1 MEDINAVFIDPEV
14 PEADYAEMD
23 FEAQMK
29 HTARVKNRILHKLV
43 HSNPDGS
50 IPTDKDS
57 VELMLKV
64 VDSMD
69 KGAVNKKRVNVDE
82 KNGNSALSILTGIA
96 ELIAKS
102 GNNNLFTSGAP
113 NRPNSHVGI
122 GEMPDFTGS
131 HASGEGD
138 QGVITETASKFT
150 ERMEVVNKEAMLQRE
165 AELGLDK

>member
-14 PEADYAEMD
+14 PEVDYAEMD

-29 HTARVKNRILHKLV
+29 HTARVKNRILHRLV

-50 IPTDKDS
+50 IPTDKDT

-96 ELIAKS
+96 EMISKS

-113 NRPNSHVGI
+113 DKPNTHADI
-122 GEMPDFTGS
+122 GVMPDFTGS
-131 HASGEGD
+131 HANGEGD

-150 ERMEVVNKEAMLQRE
+150 DRMEAVNKEDMLKRE
-165 AELGLDK
+165 AQLGLDK

>member
-14 PEADYAEMD
+14 PEVDYAEMD

-29 HTARVKNRILHKLV
+29 HTARIKNRILHKLV
-43 HSNPDGS
+43 QSNPDGS
-50 IPTDKDS
+50 IPTDKDT

-96 ELIAKS
+96 ELVAKS
-102 GNNNLFTSGAP
+102 GNSNLFTGGAP
-113 NRPNSHVGI
+113 NKPNANDDI
-122 GEMPDFTGS
+122 GTMPDFTGG
-131 HASGEGD
+131 HANGEGD

-150 ERMEVVNKEAMLQRE
+150 ERMEIINKEDMLKRE
-165 AELGLDK
+165 SQLGLDK